1 MLADVQRSQGCDGSL
16 RCERWIQCCRCWRAQ
31 AASVCTCLA
40 ADWPV
45 TWGEVCLPALMAE
58 REALCDGRV
67 WSAPVWCSATV
78 AGGCVRIAARR
89 ARRTCW
95 PWRAR
100 SGQLDAAML
109 PLGGGRFVPRPC
121 LIFWPL
127 AHARR
132 RRRGAPMKHLGGS
145 LFPCPTQP
153 ACSPA
158 CQRVY
163 LWLSAEGGMMHPARM
178 QLPFP
183 ITGPPTAQFSPVQAS
198 AAQFAAVAAPSAAVA
213 ALPSPGAGAD
223 ARPVLTHDSCH
234 ALARDVL

>member
-1 MLADVQRSQGCDGSL
+1 MQSCLPSVVGAQIQIMSAGPGVRAQGSL
-16 RCERWIQCCRCWRAQ
+16 MLRCYLWGG
-31 AASVCTCLA
+31 VC
-40 ADWPV
+40 
-45 TWGEVCLPALMAE
+45 
-58 REALCDGRV
+58 
-67 WSAPVWCSATV
+67 
-78 AGGCVRIAARR
+78 
-89 ARRTCW
+89 
-95 PWRAR
+95 
-100 SGQLDAAML
+100 
-109 PLGGGRFVPRPC
+109 PRPC

-127 AHARR
+127 AHAAR
-132 RRRGAPMKHLGGS
+132 RRRGAPVKHLGGS

-158 CQRVY
+158 CQRVPG
-163 LWLSAEGGMMHPARM
+163 SALRGGMMHPARM